1 MTIDLIKEQVNLN
14 ELTTST
20 SSVIMVDGDV
30 IVPDVKPDIKEIL
43 VAEAVAKI
51 TKKELSKGKLSVSGE
66 VLIKILYAPEAD
78 SETSAKIKN
87 MSAKFAFSDSIDC
100 PLADSFVS
108 VQAVAEHI
116 GLSVINSRKIN
127 MKIAVAIKV
136 SGYANKSFSLCTDI
150 PENSELECRMK
161 KLSLFNAVADA
172 EKNLIIAE
180 SVEVPP
186 SKPEIDEILKISV
199 RAIKND
205 CKVMN
210 NKVMIRGI
218 LNVSTLYSAMCD
230 GYSLVNMEHEIPF
243 TEILDIDGSTEDC
256 TCNVSYD
263 VKDVSFM
270 AKADL
275 NGEQRIV
282 ALEAEIVA
290 YVSLSHLSEMN
301 VLEDCYS
308 PKASTHLAKETLR
321 LNEMINEG
329 ISTLSLK
336 EIMNVPEEMPSVD
349 AIYNIEIKPV
359 ITETLISDSKLYIKG
374 NAAAFL
380 LYVSEGCETPLT
392 ALVNEYPFE
401 QVISLENCKDE
412 QIEDAKVS
420 VLSAGFTLTSQSE
433 VEIRYTLE
441 FYTRV
446 LCPYDVEVVCGCEM
460 AENVEDEKAKQMPSL
475 IIYFVQPGDTMWE
488 IAKKYKTT
496 FSKIMSAN
504 KIDDANKIFAGQ
516 KLLIPR
522 V

>member
-14 ELTTST
+14 ELTAST

-66 VLIKILYAPEAD
+66 VLIKILYAPETD

-87 MSAKFAFSDSIDC
+87 MSAKFEFRDSVDC

-108 VQAVAEHI
+108 AQAVAEHI
-116 GLSVINSRKIN
+116 ELSVINSRKIN

-136 SGYANKSFSLCTDI
+136 SGYANKAFSLCTDI
-150 PENSELECRMK
+150 PENSGLEHRMK
-161 KLSLFNAVADA
+161 RLSLFNSVADT

-180 SVEVPP
+180 AIEVPP
-186 SKPEIDEILKISV
+186 SKPEIDEILKMSI

-218 LNVSTLYSAMCD
+218 LNVSTLYSAMSD
-230 GYSLVNMEHEIPF
+230 GYSLVNIEHEIPF
-243 TEILDIDGSTEDC
+243 TEILDIDGATEDC
-256 TCNVSYD
+256 ICNVSYD

-282 ALEAEIVA
+282 ALEAETVA
-290 YVSLSHLSEMN
+290 CVGLSHMAEMS

-308 PKASTHLAKETLR
+308 PEASTRLTKETLR
-321 LNEMINEG
+321 LNELINEG
-329 ISTLSLK
+329 VSTLSLK
-336 EIMNVPEEMPSVD
+336 EIMSVPEGMPPAD
-349 AIYNIEIKPV
+349 AVYNIDIKPV
-359 ITETLISDSKLYIKG
+359 ITETDIVDSKLYIKG
-374 NAAAFL
+374 NAAVFL

-401 QVISLENCKDE
+401 QVISLENCKNE
-412 QIEDAKVS
+412 HLADAKVS
-420 VLSAGFTLTSQSE
+420 VLSAGFTLTSQNE
-433 VEIRYTLE
+433 VEIRYSLE

-446 LCPYDVEVVCGCEM
+446 LCPYDAEVVCGCDV
-460 AENVEDEKAKQMPSL
+460 AEDAEDEKIKQMPGL

-488 IAKKYKTT
+488 IAKRYKTT
-496 FSKIMSAN
+496 FAKIISAN

-522 V
+522 A